1 MFVVSWI
8 RSEFSNPHLQSIGT
22 CMGFCMCC
30 STSLYDFETAAIMF
44 SISMT
49 FFQILYPEAHSEVT
63 SRNQS
68 MMGQCKSLLF
78 WRKEKV
84 KL

>member
-1 MFVVSWI
+1 
-8 RSEFSNPHLQSIGT
+8 
-22 CMGFCMCC
+22 
-30 STSLYDFETAAIMF
+30 LYDFETAAIMF
-44 SISMT
+44 SITMT

-68 MMGQCKSLLF
+68 MMGQCESLVF